1 MPVAPGEETP
11 ASTLS
16 PLHPPLPVTPEPP
29 KLAAAESPGGKRGE
43 GDEHR
48 PAEEMNGSGGGGA
61 DGRAGGG
68 TAGGAA
74 AKGVA
79 EAVSGVFVVSGTG
92 GGKGPLGFGYGTG
105 NGAGVGSGYGE
116 ETGKGMGFGRGAGSG
131 GGIGD
136 GAEHGGG
143 TGTGF
148 AEVLGAIRR
157 QIERAKVYPETARRR
172 HQEGTVEL
180 RFRIAVDGLV
190 EAVEIVRSSGHEILD
205 ESATQTIRRAVP
217 YPKFAGWI
225 RVPLAYRLEW

>member
-1 MPVAPGEETP
+1 
-11 ASTLS
+11 
-16 PLHPPLPVTPEPP
+16 
-29 KLAAAESPGGKRGE
+29 
-43 GDEHR
+43 
-48 PAEEMNGSGGGGA
+48 
-61 DGRAGGG
+61 
-68 TAGGAA
+68 
-74 AKGVA
+74 
-79 EAVSGVFVVSGTG
+79 
-92 GGKGPLGFGYGTG
+92 
-105 NGAGVGSGYGE
+105 
-116 ETGKGMGFGRGAGSG
+116 MGFGRGAGSG